1 MKKKNIIFRLYGDK
15 SWIGGVYYK
24 KNILFSVIQSE
35 KILEKY
41 NIIVCTTD
49 YSRHLF
55 DDLGDKVTVKILPSN
70 KYLFELAVI
79 FKMLNP
85 NSRFIYSLNS
95 ANYDKIIAGQCIQW
109 IPDFQYKYYPQ
120 YFRDFEIE
128 HRDVNYRKIA
138 DKKGKLVLSS
148 QTCKDDFEKFFPN
161 YNTETYVIPFVSY
174 IETEVR
180 AINDEFEKEVLAKT
194 GLADKKYVYIPNQF
208 WQHKNHLVVFE
219 ALKLI
224 AAQYPD
230 LGIKFVFTGEAN
242 DFRSPEYNEKIKS
255 LMELPELKD
264 MIVNLGFVPR
274 KDQLVVMKNAKF
286 LIQPS
291 LFEGWGTVL
300 EDAKVLDKSV
310 LLSDIPIHREQK
322 NDKCTLFDPNNP
334 QDLVD
339 KIIEVKDID
348 VPSDI
353 EAGLRGMRENAKKY
367 SKELE
372 RLFDC

>member
-1 MKKKNIIFRLYGDK
+1 MKKKNIIFRLYGNK

-24 KNILFSVIQSE
+24 KNILYSVIQSE

-41 NIIVCTTD
+41 NIIVCTTE
-49 YSRHLF
+49 YNRHLF
-55 DDLGDKVTVKILPSN
+55 DDIKDKVQVKILPEN
-70 KYLFELAVI
+70 KYLYELSVI

-85 NSRFIYSLNS
+85 KSKFIYSLNS
-95 ANYDKIIAGQCIQW
+95 ANYDKFIPGTCIQW

-148 QTCKDDFEKFFPN
+148 NTCKDDFERFFPN
-161 YNTETYVIPFVSY
+161 YSTDIFVVPFVSY

-180 AINDEFEKEVLAKT
+180 GIDSSFEKEVLNKT
-194 GLADKKYVYIPNQF
+194 GLEANKYVYIPNQF

-224 AAQYPD
+224 AAQCPD
-230 LGIKFVFTGEAN
+230 IGLKFVFTGEAN
-242 DFRSPEYNEKIKS
+242 DFRSPEYNEKLKNF
-255 LMELPELKD
+255 LNLPEIKD
-264 MIVNLGFVPR
+264 MMVNLGFLPR
-274 KDQLVVMKNAKF
+274 KDQLVVMKNAKY

-300 EDAKVLDKSV
+300 EDAKVLDKSL
-310 LLSDIPIHREQK
+310 LLSDIPVHREQM

-334 QDLVD
+334 QDLAD
-339 KIIEVKDID
+339 KIVAFKDFED
-348 VPSDI
+348 HSDI
-353 EAGLRGMRENAKKY
+353 EVGLRRMQESAKKY

-372 RLFDC
+372 HLFDC